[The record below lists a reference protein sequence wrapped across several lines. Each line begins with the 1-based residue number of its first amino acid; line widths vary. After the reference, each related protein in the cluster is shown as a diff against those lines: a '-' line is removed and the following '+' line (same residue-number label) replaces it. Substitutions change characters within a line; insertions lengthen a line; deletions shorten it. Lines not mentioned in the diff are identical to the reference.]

1 MREKLLFFKV
11 LLKNLS
17 KHFYVIKSM
26 AKAFTSDS
34 DIFFLLRKWI
44 KIKLT
49 LIVLELEQSFVIR
62 GV

>member
-1 MREKLLFFKV
+1 MKNILFMREKLLFFKV

-34 DIFFLLRKWI
+34 DRFF
-44 KIKLT
+44 
-49 LIVLELEQSFVIR
+49 FVEKMS
-62 GV
+62 